1 VTNDGALRVL
11 FVGDFSASKGG
22 NFSVAE
28 ELARRLALE
37 GLDVRTTSSRP
48 ERIGRALDMI
58 ATAYRLR
65 RELDVAVID
74 VFSGMAF
81 RWAAWTTTVL
91 RGAGVPIV
99 HVLRGGNLPSFA
111 RAHPGRVER
120 VLGASAQV
128 VALSAYLA
136 EALGPYARS
145 SQVVPNPIEVSEYPF
160 RLRNVAAPR
169 LVWLRS
175 FHAIYNPT
183 LAPKVLA
190 RLADVDGLH
199 LTMTGAD
206 KGDGT
211 RQATLVTARELGVT
225 DRLTVAPPV
234 PKSGV
239 PARLNEGDVFLNTTD
254 VDNVPI
260 SVLEAMAC
268 GLCVISTSVG
278 GIPYLLEDGVDA
290 LLVPPNDPESM
301 AAAVRR
307 VLADPELAAR
317 LSRNGR
323 EKAASFDWSRT
334 LPAWAALLHDVARAR
349 KEQS

>member
-1 VTNDGALRVL
+1 MRREGALRVF

-22 NFSVAE
+22 NYSVAE

-37 GLDVRTTSSRP
+37 GFDVRTTSARV
-48 ERIGRALDMI
+48 GRARRVLDMI
-58 ATAYRLR
+58 STAYRQR
-65 RELDVAVID
+65 SEVDVAVID

-81 RWAAWTTTVL
+81 RWAEWVTKVL
-91 RGAGVPIV
+91 RGAGVPLV
-99 HVLRGGNLPSFA
+99 HVLRGGNLPKFA
-111 RAHPGRVER
+111 RAHPERVER
-120 VLGASAQV
+120 VLGGSTRV

-136 EALGPYARS
+136 EALAPYARS
-145 SQVVPNPIEVSEYPF
+145 CQVVPNPIEVRDYPF
-160 RLRNVAAPR
+160 RPREGAAPG

-190 RLADVDGLH
+190 ELRDVEGLH

-211 RQATLVTARELGVT
+211 RERTLAEARALGVA

-234 PKSGV
+234 SKAGV

-268 GLCVISTSVG
+268 GLCVISTAVG

-290 LLVPPNDPESM
+290 LLVPPNDAPAM

-307 VLADPELAAR
+307 VLADPELAAH

-323 EKAASFDWSRT
+323 EKAASFDWSHVVPTWRV
-334 LPAWAALLHDVARAR
+334 LLQEVA
-349 KEQS
+349 EVQS

>member
-1 VTNDGALRVL
+1 MRREGAIRVL

-28 ELARRLALE
+28 ELARRLALDGFE
-37 GLDVRTTSSRP
+37 IRTTSDRV
-48 ERIGRALDMI
+48 GRAGRVLDMI
-58 ATAYRLR
+58 ITAYRQR
-65 RELDVAVID
+65 RDIDVAVID
-74 VFSGMAF
+74 VFSGRAF
-81 RWAAWTTTVL
+81 RWVEWVTTVL
-91 RGAGVPIV
+91 RRAEVPLV
-99 HVLRGGNLPSFA
+99 MVLRGGNLPSFA
-111 RAHPGRVER
+111 RAHPARVER
-120 VLGASAQV
+120 VLGTAARV

-136 EALGPYARS
+136 EALGPYAHS
-145 SQVVPNPIEVSEYPF
+145 FQVVSNPIEVADYPF
-160 RLRNVAAPR
+160 RLRAGAAPK
-169 LVWLRS
+169 LVWLRG

-190 RLADVDGLH
+190 ELHDVDGLH

-211 RQATLVTARELGVT
+211 RQKALAVARELGVA
-225 DRLTVAPPV
+225 DRLSVAPPV
-234 PKSGV
+234 TKTDV
-239 PARLNEGDVFLNTTD
+239 PTRLNEGDVFLNTTD

-290 LLVPPNDPESM
+290 LLVPPNDPAAM

-307 VLADPELAAR
+307 VLDDPELAAR

-323 EKAASFDWSRT
+323 DKAASFDWSRVVPT
-334 LPAWAALLHDVARAR
+334 WRALLHEVAEVRP
-349 KEQS
+349 